1 MGASANHNPRTTNLS
16 PVFVLAI
23 FRKEVNQ
30 FFSSPIAYIIMGVF
44 LTAVGLL
51 LWVFPDTSL
60 LDNGYADLGTF
71 FTLTPYVLLFLVP
84 AITMRSIADEVRAGT
99 LEWLLTKPVSR
110 WGVVLGKFAASWL
123 LVAVTL
129 LPTLLYYV
137 TLYQLGSPV
146 GNIDSAGVFGSY
158 TGLLLLAG
166 VFVAIGLWASSLND
180 NQVVAFVLGVFF
192 CFLLYVGL
200 NAVAGLSALG
210 GFSYYLSYFAL
221 DEQYRALG
229 RGLIDSRNVVYLL
242 TLTAF
247 FLLLTL
253 TRLRTSADQLLFIS
267 HEVHLVGE
275 TAGRWLDL
283 SYAYRLNPAG
293 TGRAAGTKLE

>member
-1 MGASANHNPRTTNLS
+1 M
-16 PVFVLAI
+16 LAI

-30 FFSSPIAYIIMGVF
+30 FFSSPIAYIIMAVF

-60 LDNGYADLGTF
+60 LEYGYADMGQF
-71 FTLTPYVLLFLVP
+71 FTLTPYVMGFLVP
-84 AITMRSIADEVRAGT
+84 AITMRSLADEVRGGT

-110 WGVVLGKFAASWL
+110 WRIVVGKFGANWL
-123 LVAVTL
+123 LLVLTL

-137 TLYQLGSPV
+137 TLYKLGNPP
-146 GNIDSAGVFGSY
+146 GNIDSAAVAGSY
-158 TGLLLLAG
+158 IGLILLGG

-200 NAVAGLSALG
+200 SALSTLLG
-210 GFSYYLSYFAL
+210 GGTVAYYLSYLAL

-229 RGLIDSRNVVYLL
+229 RGLIDSRNVIYLL
-242 TLTAF
+242 SLIGF
-247 FLLLTL
+247 FLILITNRLT
-253 TRLRTSADQLLFIS
+253 TR
-267 HEVHLVGE
+267 
-275 TAGRWLDL
+275 
-283 SYAYRLNPAG
+283 
-293 TGRAAGTKLE
+293 

>member
-1 MGASANHNPRTTNLS
+1 MYLGVSFLS
-16 PVFVLAI
+16 MLAI

-60 LDNGYADLGTF
+60 LENGYADMSPF
-71 FTLTPYVLLFLVP
+71 FTLTPYVMLFMVP

-110 WGVVLGKFAASWL
+110 WGVVVGKFGASWL
-123 LVAVTL
+123 LVVLTL

-158 TGLLLLAG
+158 IGLVLLAG
-166 VFVAIGLWASSLND
+166 VLVAIGVWASSLND

-192 CFLLYVGL
+192 GFLLYVGL
-200 NAVAGLSALG
+200 TALAGLLTPGRFA
-210 GFSYYLSYFAL
+210 FYLSYFAL

-229 RGLIDSRNVVYLL
+229 RGLIDSRNVVYLGSL
-242 TLTAF
+242 IVF
-247 FLLLTL
+247 FLLLTIN
-253 TRLRTSADQLLFIS
+253 QLK
-267 HEVHLVGE
+267 
-275 TAGRWLDL
+275 R
-283 SYAYRLNPAG
+283 
-293 TGRAAGTKLE
+293 

>member
-1 MGASANHNPRTTNLS
+1 M
-16 PVFVLAI
+16 LAI

-30 FFSSPIAYIIMGVF
+30 FFSSPIAYVIMGAF

-60 LDNGYADLGTF
+60 LETGYADMGAF
-71 FTLTPYVLLFLVP
+71 FTLTPYVMLFMVP

-110 WGVVLGKFAASWL
+110 WGIVGGKFGASWL
-123 LVAVTL
+123 LVVLTL

-137 TLYQLGSPV
+137 TLYRLGAPV
-146 GNIDSAGVFGSY
+146 GNIDSAAVFGSY
-158 TGLLLLAG
+158 IGLVLLAG

-200 NAVAGLSALG
+200 TALAGLLTPGDLA
-210 GFSYYLSYFAL
+210 YYLAYFAL

-229 RGLIDSRNVVYLL
+229 RGLIDSRNVLYLSSL
-242 TLTAF
+242 ILF
-247 FLLLTL
+247 FLLLT
-253 TRLRTSADQLLFIS
+253 
-267 HEVHLVGE
+267 VN
-275 TAGRWLDL
+275 
-283 SYAYRLNPAG
+283 RLN
-293 TGRAAGTKLE
+293 

>member
-1 MGASANHNPRTTNLS
+1 M
-16 PVFVLAI
+16 LAI

-60 LDNGYADLGTF
+60 LENGYADMGPF
-71 FTLTPYVLLFLVP
+71 FTLTPYVMLFMVP

-110 WGVVLGKFAASWL
+110 WGVVAGKFGANWL
-123 LVAVTL
+123 LVVLTL

-137 TLYQLGSPV
+137 TLYRLGSPV

-158 TGLLLLAG
+158 IGLVLLAG
-166 VFVAIGLWASSLND
+166 VLVAIGVWASSLND

-192 CFLLYVGL
+192 GFLLYVGL
-200 NAVAGLSALG
+200 SALAGLLAPG
-210 GFSYYLSYFAL
+210 GLAYYLSYFAL

-229 RGLIDSRNVVYLL
+229 RGLIDSRNVVYLSSL
-242 TLTAF
+242 IIF
-247 FLLLTL
+247 FLLLTVN
-253 TRLRTSADQLLFIS
+253 QLK
-267 HEVHLVGE
+267 
-275 TAGRWLDL
+275 R
-283 SYAYRLNPAG
+283 
-293 TGRAAGTKLE
+293 

>member
-1 MGASANHNPRTTNLS
+1 M
-16 PVFVLAI
+16 LAI

-60 LDNGYADLGTF
+60 LENGYADMVSF
-71 FTLTPYVLLFLVP
+71 FTLTPYVLLFMVP

-110 WGVVLGKFAASWL
+110 WGVVVGKFGASWL
-123 LVAVTL
+123 LVVLTL
-129 LPTLLYYV
+129 VPTLLYYT
-137 TLYQLGSPV
+137 TLYRLGAPV

-158 TGLLLLAG
+158 IGLALLSG

-192 CFLLYVGL
+192 CFLFYVGL
-200 NAVAGLSALG
+200 TALAGLLAPG
-210 GFSYYLSYFAL
+210 GLAYYLSYFAL

-229 RGLIDSRNVVYLL
+229 RGLIDSRNVVYLSSL
-242 TLTAF
+242 ILF
-247 FLLLTL
+247 FLFLTVN
-253 TRLRTSADQLLFIS
+253 QL
-267 HEVHLVGE
+267 
-275 TAGRWLDL
+275 
-283 SYAYRLNPAG
+283 NQ
-293 TGRAAGTKLE
+293 

>member
-1 MGASANHNPRTTNLS
+1 M
-16 PVFVLAI
+16 LAI

-30 FFSSPIAYIIMGVF
+30 FFSSPIAYIIMAVF

-60 LDNGYADLGTF
+60 LENGYADMGSF
-71 FTLTPYVLLFLVP
+71 FILTPYVLLFMVP

-110 WGVVLGKFAASWL
+110 WGVVVGKFGASWL
-123 LVAVTL
+123 LVVLTL
-129 LPTLLYYV
+129 VPTLLYYA
-137 TLYQLGSPV
+137 TLYRLGAPV

-158 TGLLLLAG
+158 IGLALLSG

-192 CFLLYVGL
+192 CFLFYVGL
-200 NAVAGLSALG
+200 TALAGLLAPG
-210 GFSYYLSYFAL
+210 GLAYYLSYFAL

-229 RGLIDSRNVVYLL
+229 RGLIDSRNVVYLSSL
-242 TLTAF
+242 ILF
-247 FLLLTL
+247 FLFLTVN
-253 TRLRTSADQLLFIS
+253 QL
-267 HEVHLVGE
+267 
-275 TAGRWLDL
+275 
-283 SYAYRLNPAG
+283 NQ
-293 TGRAAGTKLE
+293 

>member
-1 MGASANHNPRTTNLS
+1 M
-16 PVFVLAI
+16 LAI
-23 FRKEVNQ
+23 FRKEINQ
-30 FFSSPIAYIIMGVF
+30 FFSSPIAYIIMAVF

-60 LDNGYADLGTF
+60 LENGYADMGTF
-71 FTLTPYVLLFLVP
+71 FNLTPYVMLFLVP
-84 AITMRSIADEVRAGT
+84 AVTMRSIADERRAGT

-110 WGVVLGKFAASWL
+110 WSVVVGKFLASWL
-123 LVAVTL
+123 LVALTL
-129 LPTLLYYV
+129 LPTLLYYF

-158 TGLLLLAG
+158 IGLLLLGG

-200 NAVAGLSALG
+200 GALAGLSAVGGLG
-210 GFSYYLSYFAL
+210 YYLSYFAL

-229 RGLIDSRNVVYLL
+229 RGLIDSRNLVYLL
-242 TLTAF
+242 SLIIF
-247 FLLLTL
+247 FLLLTVN
-253 TRLRTSADQLLFIS
+253 RLHVSR
-267 HEVHLVGE
+267 
-275 TAGRWLDL
+275 
-283 SYAYRLNPAG
+283 
-293 TGRAAGTKLE
+293 

>member
-1 MGASANHNPRTTNLS
+1 M
-16 PVFVLAI
+16 LAI

-60 LDNGYADLGTF
+60 LESGYADMGAF
-71 FTLTPYVLLFLVP
+71 FSLTPYVMLFMVP

-99 LEWLLTKPVSR
+99 LEWLMTKPVSR
-110 WGVVLGKFAASWL
+110 WGVVGGKFGASWL
-123 LVAVTL
+123 LVVLTL

-137 TLYQLGSPV
+137 TLYRLGTPV

-158 TGLLLLAG
+158 IGLVLLAG

-192 CFLLYVGL
+192 CFLFYV
-200 NAVAGLSALG
+200 GLSALAVLLAPG
-210 GFSYYLSYFAL
+210 GLAYYLSYFAL

-229 RGLIDSRNVVYLL
+229 RGLIDSRNVVYLSSL
-242 TLTAF
+242 ILL
-247 FLLLTL
+247 FLLLTVN
-253 TRLRTSADQLLFIS
+253 QLS
-267 HEVHLVGE
+267 Q
-275 TAGRWLDL
+275 
-283 SYAYRLNPAG
+283 
-293 TGRAAGTKLE
+293 